1 MMMSIHKVVFSTLLV
16 VSLISGCST
25 DYFNQT
31 DGNMPA
37 KADILAL
44 KRGMS
49 QDEVRR
55 LMGSPSAISSL
66 DHKTW
71 IYMNSTVKR
80 LAFLKPQ
87 ELERNVIAVEFNL
100 DGKVDKVVQLT
111 KDNGREIV
119 IASDETPVL
128 GSEEG
133 FFRKYFGG
141 VGSFMPMQATKENNG
156 L

>member
-1 MMMSIHKVVFSTLLV
+1 
-16 VSLISGCST
+16 
-25 DYFNQT
+25 
-31 DGNMPA
+31 MPA